1 MSSTINPRTYGLT
14 LWTAFS
20 NRYPG
25 ADEWARSQNHLIRE
39 GFVRAV
45 DQNIGTVIDKS
56 SLAAF
61 EPQVIDAISAEFPPE
76 HTFPVEAFDALNE
89 AYMATQDLYDLDVTP
104 ISSAF
109 GPGWSNAELFAEMW
123 AWAKNPGLIIPED
136 ILTSDAPV
144 DRFIQ
149 ATNNERILS
158 RPLLLGTSGEVKRRM
173 ALILAEKVRVGWD
186 GDTPDSIV
194 GKCFRCLVSRPLS
207 ARIEV
212 DDIVKVVRVSSTS
225 IYVQKW
231 DVASLA
237 WTDNG
242 GMLWVVSREHLSL
255 TPVDDP
261 EITGSPLREGD
272 LIRITTERANNADVR
287 VGETAIV
294 ETVNYTPSTGM
305 VRDVYATMQPG
316 TTRAGVRYYFTVA
329 NFEVVKPEG
338 TAEPV
343 KAEVARPFVVGDRV
357 RVVVAQPDGTNRR
370 LGDTGTIVTDDGG
383 DLTSGIPFRVN
394 FDNTNGEVSH
404 SWLNAPSLEK
414 IDSAEPVAEPAVA
427 PELVTLRDNNARLT
441 AENERLLT
449 WQRNALSDI
458 TEASRILIGQ
468 ANRRSWCSEYDEI
481 IDEINGSL
489 SVLRF
494 EDREQEHEVEVN
506 WTATI
511 SGSTTVT
518 VTARSLED
526 AEEQVRNSPSDFVDI
541 DSYALGEAARYN
553 GADDIEFEI
562 A

>member
-149 ATNNERILS
+149 ATNNGRILS

-237 WTDNG
+237 WTDNSG
-242 GMLWVVSREHLSL
+242 APWMVSREHLSL

-261 EITGSPLREGD
+261 EVTGSPLREGD
-272 LIRITTERANNADVR
+272 LIRITTERANSADVR

-329 NFEVVKPEG
+329 NFTVAKPEG

-394 FDNTNGEVSH
+394 FYNTNGLVSH
-404 SWLNAPSLEK
+404 SWLNATSIEK
-414 IDSAEPVAEPAVA
+414 IVEDEPVDDGPEEN
-427 PELVTLRDNNARLT
+427 PELVALRSEVATLRAWK
-441 AENERLLT
+441 AS
-449 WQRNALSDI
+449 ALSDI
-458 TEASRILIGQ
+458 EKSSAILIAQ

-481 IDEINGSL
+481 IDECNGEMN
-489 SVLRF
+489 VLRF

>member
-61 EPQVIDAISAEFPPE
+61 EPQVIDAISAEFPPG

-225 IYVQKW
+225 IYVRKW

-237 WTDNG
+237 WTDNSG
-242 GMLWVVSREHLSL
+242 APWMVSREHLSL

-261 EITGSPLREGD
+261 EVTGSPLREGD
-272 LIRITTERANNADVR
+272 LIRITTERANSADVR

-329 NFEVVKPEG
+329 NFQVVKPEG

-404 SWLNAPSLEK
+404 SWLNAPSIEK
-414 IDSAEPVAEPAVA
+414 IVEDEPVDDGPEEN
-427 PELVTLRDNNARLT
+427 PELVALRSEVATLRAWK
-441 AENERLLT
+441 AS
-449 WQRNALSDI
+449 ALSDI
-458 TEASRILIGQ
+458 EKSSAILIAQ

-481 IDEINGSL
+481 IDECNGEMN
-489 SVLRF
+489 VLRF

>member
-61 EPQVIDAISAEFPPE
+61 EPQVIDAISAEFPPG

-149 ATNNERILS
+149 ATNNGRILS
-158 RPLLLGTSGEVKRRM
+158 RPLALGTSGEVKRRM

-194 GKCFRCLVSRPLS
+194 NKCFRCLVSRPS
-207 ARIEV
+207 GARIEV
-212 DDIVKVVRVSSTS
+212 NDIVKVVRVSSTL

-237 WTDNG
+237 WTDNSG
-242 GMLWVVSREHLSL
+242 AQWVVHREHLSL

-261 EITGSPLREGD
+261 EVTGSPLREGD
-272 LIRITTERANNADVR
+272 LIRITTERANSADVR
-287 VGETAIV
+287 VGETAKV
-294 ETVNYTPSTGM
+294 DTVAW
-305 VRDVYATMQPG
+305 RDGKVAEVVAVMEPG
-316 TTRAGVRYYFTVA
+316 TTRAGMCYF
-329 NFEVVKPEG
+329 F
-338 TAEPV
+338 TAENFTAVKDDPV
-343 KAEVARPFVVGDRV
+343 PE
-357 RVVVAQPDGTNRR
+357 
-370 LGDTGTIVTDDGG
+370 
-383 DLTSGIPFRVN
+383 
-394 FDNTNGEVSH
+394 
-404 SWLNAPSLEK
+404 
-414 IDSAEPVAEPAVA
+414 EPKEEPAVD
-427 PELVTLRDNNARLT
+427 PEMVTLRDNNARLT